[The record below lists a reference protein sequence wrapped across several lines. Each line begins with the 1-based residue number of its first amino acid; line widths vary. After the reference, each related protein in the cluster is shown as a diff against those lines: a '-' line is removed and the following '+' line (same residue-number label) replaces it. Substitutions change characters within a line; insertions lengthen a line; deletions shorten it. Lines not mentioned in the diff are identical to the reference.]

1 MKPGK
6 FDYCL
11 PDSVDETLA
20 LLAEFGDDARI
31 IAGGQSLMAMMNL
44 RLVAAEVL
52 IDIAGL
58 KELDFIREA
67 GGAVEVGAA
76 VAQVDLLNHPG
87 LDTVQPL
94 LAKAMPNIGHFQTRN
109 RGTVCGSIAHQD
121 PSSELPLCLA
131 ALEGEVVLRS
141 TKGERRLTAS
151 EFQVGLMETARA
163 PDELIVAVRFPVA
176 RNGVGY
182 AFTEVTRR
190 PGDFAIVGLAGI
202 ADGNN
207 LRLGVA
213 GVGGKPAPPAMDTH
227 KDNLDK
233 ALNAFAWELG
243 GEDDIHATAKH
254 RRHMVRQLGRQVL
267 EEAMSCA
274 S

>member
-1 MKPGK
+1 MKPGN
-6 FDYCL
+6 FDYCH
-11 PDSVDETLA
+11 PDSVDEALA
-20 LLAEFGDDARI
+20 LLAEHGDDARI

-87 LDTVQPL
+87 LDKVQPL
-94 LAKAMPNIGHFQTRN
+94 LAKAIPNIGHFQTRN

-213 GVGGKPAPPAMDTH
+213 GVAGKPATRDMDTDN
-227 KDNLDK
+227 DNLDT

>member
-1 MKPGK
+1 MKPSN
-6 FDYCL
+6 FDYCH
-11 PDSVDETLA
+11 PDSVDEALA
-20 LLAEFGDDARI
+20 LLAEHGDDARI

-44 RLVAAEVL
+44 RLAAAEVL
-52 IDIAGL
+52 IDITGL
-58 KELDFIREA
+58 EELDFIREA
-67 GGAVEVGAA
+67 GDAVEVGAA
-76 VAQVDLLNHPG
+76 VTQVDLLNHPG

-141 TKGERRLTAS
+141 AKGERQLTAS

-176 RNGVGY
+176 RTGAGY
-182 AFTEVTRR
+182 AFAEVARR

-202 ADGNN
+202 AAHEVKTGE
-207 LRLGVA
+207 
-213 GVGGKPAPPAMDTH
+213 T
-227 KDNLDK
+227 

-254 RRHMVRQLGRQVL
+254 RRHMVRRLGRQVL